1 MSGDEFE
8 ARFAKITDIFRQF
21 HGNFIQENT
30 RMLVDPVSLKT
41 KVMPKIESVA
51 NILTA
56 FLHQCLSSPDCTL
69 IYANTN
75 AIITENINDTNEDP
89 AVSLRTELQTLL
101 TQLCPLMFPW
111 HTDMHARVGH
121 LFSQFKE
128 YPFSINASHRE
139 TPT

>member
-1 MSGDEFE
+1 MSDDEFE
-8 ARFAKITDIFRQF
+8 ARFAKIKDIFHRF
-21 HGNFIQENT
+21 HGTFIQENT

-41 KVMPKIESVA
+41 EVMPKIESVA
-51 NILTA
+51 DILSA
-56 FLHQCLSSPDCTL
+56 FLHQCLTLTDCTL
-69 IYANTN
+69 IYANTD
-75 AIITENINDTNEDP
+75 AIITENIRETNEDTP
-89 AVSLRTELQTLL
+89 VSLRTELQTLL